1 MRHLG
6 KNRHSDDIA
15 TFSDFKDYV
24 DTEIEEIMN
33 IIEGLGG
40 GQFLPITGGELTG
53 DLWLHKNNGVNSN
66 YGSRLIFGDRSASVP
81 YAYIGED
88 EDDVLT
94 IMARSGIKL
103 NVDDGDIALTTT
115 DGNITL
121 TSILSDIALSA
132 NNLTLRGTASAELKT
147 SGILTLFGDSGISIL
162 TETSKQE
169 TVLDITMGGNI
180 IPHFNYRYTIGAK
193 DLYYKEIYANSFYS
207 GASANNLNLCGGV
220 TSGYGIRFRLSDYAS
235 SPAIT
240 ELGNWTSTA
249 LTVNTQLKIGSITL
263 KDGGNGKL
271 LVNGVAI
278 N

>member
-6 KNRHSDDIA
+6 KDTHSDDVA

-24 DTEIEEIMN
+24 DTEIEEIMT

-53 DLWLHKNNGVNSN
+53 DLWLHTNKGD
-66 YGSRLIFGDRSASVP
+66 YGSRLIFGDRSTSVP

-88 EDDVLT
+88 ADDILT
-94 IMARSGIKL
+94 IFARSGIEL

-121 TSILSDIALSA
+121 TSILSDIALSTR
-132 NNLTLRGTASAELKT
+132 NNLTLMGSASAELKT
-147 SGILTLFGDSGISIL
+147 SGLLTLFGDSGISIL
-162 TETSKQE
+162 TETSTQD
-169 TVLDITMGGNI
+169 TVLDITMAGNI
-180 IPHFNYRYTIGAK
+180 MPLFNNRYTIGATNV
-193 DLYYKEIYANSFYS
+193 YYKHIYANSFYS
-207 GASANNLNLCGGV
+207 GATANNLNLCGGV
-220 TSGYGIRFRLSDYAS
+220 TSTYGIRFRLSNYAS
-235 SPAIT
+235 SPAMT

-249 LTVNTQLKIGSITL
+249 LTVNTQLKIGEITL

>member
-24 DTEIEEIMN
+24 DAEIKEIMT

-53 DLWLHKNNGVNSN
+53 DLWLHTNKGD

-81 YAYIGED
+81 YTYIGED
-88 EDDVLT
+88 ADDILT
-94 IMARSGIKL
+94 IKARSGIKL
-103 NVDDGDIALTTT
+103 NVDDGDIVLSSL
-115 DGNITL
+115 NSITL
-121 TSILSDIALSA
+121 SGDYNIGISA
-132 NNLTLRGTASAELKT
+132 YNNLTLRGTASAELKT
-147 SGILTLFGDSGISIL
+147 SGVLTLFGDSGISIL
-162 TETSKQE
+162 TETSKQDA
-169 TVLDITMGGNI
+169 VLDITMGGNI
-180 IPHFNYRYTIGAK
+180 IPLFNYRYTIGAK

-220 TSGYGIRFRLSDYAS
+220 TSGYGIRFRLSNYAS
-235 SPAIT
+235 SPAMT

-249 LTVNTQLKIGSITL
+249 LTVNTQLKIGEITL

>member
-6 KNRHSDDIA
+6 INTHPDDVA

-53 DLWLHKNNGVNSN
+53 DLWLHTNKGN
-66 YGSRLIFGDRSASVP
+66 YGSRLIFGDKGGGVAP
-81 YAYIGED
+81 LTYIGED
-88 EDDVLT
+88 ADDILT
-94 IMARSGIKL
+94 IKGDKGIKL
-103 NVDDGDIALTTT
+103 KTDAGDIILSSLN
-115 DGNITL
+115 DITL
-121 TSILSDIALSA
+121 SGDYNIGVSA
-132 NNLTLRGTASAELKT
+132 YNNLTLMGSASAELKT
-147 SGILTLFGDSGISIL
+147 SGVLTLFGDSGISIL

-169 TVLDITMGGNI
+169 TVQDITMAGNI
-180 IPHFNYRYTIGAK
+180 MPLFNDRYTIGGTQ
-193 DLYYKEIYANSFYS
+193 YFYKHIYANSFFS
-207 GASANNLNLCGGV
+207 GASANNLILYGGA
-220 TSGYGIRFRLSDYAS
+220 TSGYGIRFRLSNYAS

>member
-6 KNRHSDDIA
+6 KNTHSDDIA

-53 DLWLHKNNGVNSN
+53 DLWLHTNKGN
-66 YGSRLIFGDRSASVP
+66 YGSRLIFGDKGSGTAP
-81 YAYIGED
+81 FTYIGED
-88 EDDVLT
+88 ADDVLT
-94 IMARSGIKL
+94 IKGDKGIKMIT
-103 NVDDGDIALTTT
+103 NDGDI
-115 DGNITL
+115 
-121 TSILSDIALSA
+121 ILSSLNDISLSGGYNIGISA
-132 NNLTLRGTASAELKT
+132 TDNLTLRGTASAELKT

-162 TETSKQE
+162 TETSQQD

-180 IPHFNYRYTIGAK
+180 SPLFNYRYSIGAK

-220 TSGYGIRFRLSDYAS
+220 TSGYGIRFRLSNYAS
-235 SPAIT
+235 SPAMT
-240 ELGNWTSTA
+240 ELGNWTSIA

>member
-6 KNRHSDDIA
+6 KNTHSDDIA

-24 DTEIEEIMN
+24 DDEIEEIMKV
-33 IIEGLGG
+33 IEGLGG

-66 YGSRLIFGDRSASVP
+66 YGSRLIFGDKGGGVVP
-81 YAYIGED
+81 LTYIGED
-88 EDDVLT
+88 ADDILT
-94 IMARSGIKL
+94 IKGDKGIEL
-103 NVDDGDIALTTT
+103 ATDAGDIILSSLN
-115 DGNITL
+115 DITL
-121 TSILSDIALSA
+121 SGGYNIGISSTD
-132 NNLTLRGTASAELKT
+132 NLTLIGSKAAELKT

-162 TETSKQE
+162 TETSLRE
-169 TVLDITMGGNI
+169 AVLDITMAGNI
-180 IPHFNYRYTIGAK
+180 MPLFNNRYTIGATNV
-193 DLYYKEIYANSFYS
+193 YYKHIYANSFFC
-207 GASANNLNLCGGV
+207 GAHDNNLNLCGGV
-220 TSGYGIRFRLSDYAS
+220 NSAYGIRFRLSNYAS

-249 LTVNTQLKIGSITL
+249 LTVNTQLKIGTITL

>member
-6 KNRHSDDIA
+6 KDTHPDDVA

-53 DLWLHKNNGVNSN
+53 DLWLHTNKGN
-66 YGSRLIFGDRSASVP
+66 YGSRLIFGDKGGDVAP
-81 YAYIGED
+81 LTYIGED
-88 EDDVLT
+88 ADDILT
-94 IMARSGIKL
+94 IKGDKGIKL
-103 NVDDGDIALTTT
+103 KTDAGDIILSSLN
-115 DGNITL
+115 DITL
-121 TSILSDIALSA
+121 SGDYNIGISA
-132 NNLTLRGTASAELKT
+132 YNNLTLRGTASAELKT
-147 SGILTLFGDSGISIL
+147 SGVLTLFGDNGIEIKA
-162 TETSKQE
+162 ETSKE
-169 TVLDITMGGNI
+169 DVIPDITMAGNI
-180 IPHFNYRYTIGAK
+180 MPLFNDRYTIGGTQ
-193 DLYYKEIYANSFYS
+193 YFYKHIYANSFFS
-207 GASANNLNLCGGV
+207 GASANNLILYGGA
-220 TSGYGIRFRLSDYAS
+220 TSGYGIRFRLSNYAS

>member
-1 MRHLG
+1 MKHLG
-6 KNRHSDDIA
+6 KNTHSDDIA

-53 DLWLHKNNGVNSN
+53 DLWLHTNKGN
-66 YGSRLIFGDRSASVP
+66 YGSRLIFGDKGGGVVP
-81 YAYIGED
+81 LTYIGED
-88 EDDVLT
+88 ADDILT
-94 IMARSGIKL
+94 IKGNEGIKL
-103 NVDDGDIALTTT
+103 WTDAGDIILSSLN
-115 DGNITL
+115 DITL
-121 TSILSDIALSA
+121 SGGYNIGISA
-132 NNLTLRGTASAELKT
+132 TDNLTLRGTASAELKT

-162 TETSKQE
+162 TETSKQD

-180 IPHFNYRYTIGAK
+180 IPLFNYRYTIGAK

-220 TSGYGIRFRLSDYAS
+220 TSGYGIRFRLSNYAS
-235 SPAIT
+235 SPAMT
-240 ELGNWTSTA
+240 ELGNWDSTA
-249 LTVNTQLKIGSITL
+249 LTVNTQLKIGEITL